1 MDSSNFS
8 LHKQSMLVDQN
19 SLGRERNLTS
29 VNVRCPVCSS
39 GSAPAPFWRT
49 PCFHRC
55 KGCGLIFRY
64 PFPDVAILSHLY
76 RTSWMSP
83 DQNKAETGATEI
95 VNAHSLVKFLTRSI
109 GNANLSGQ
117 NILDF
122 GAGRGAMTIALL
134 QKGAQV
140 IAVEPFGY
148 DRLVDLGVSTYRD
161 LEGLPREVRFDGIIL
176 LEVLEHLPKPRRT
189 LEQLHQHLVPGGW
202 LFITTPNA
210 AGLPAKLR
218 GERWR
223 EAVRPGHVLFFTPPT
238 LKSLLLESG
247 FSRIERPR
255 RFVRYTGKMQPRTI
269 LNFAMQLTL
278 LDGGL
283 RIIAFKN

>member
-1 MDSSNFS
+1 MDSSNVS

-19 SLGRERNLTS
+19 SLGIEGNLTS
-29 VNVRCPVCSS
+29 VIVRCPVCSS
-39 GSAPAPFWRT
+39 GSASAPFWKT

-55 KGCGLIFRY
+55 EGCGLIFRY
-64 PFPDVAILSHLY
+64 PFPDVAILSQLY

-95 VNAHSLVKFLTRSI
+95 VNAQSLVKFLTRSI

-161 LEGLPREVRFDGIIL
+161 LEGLSREVRFDGIIL
-176 LEVLEHLPKPRRT
+176 LEVLEHLPEPRRT
-189 LEQLHQHLVPGGW
+189 LDQLHQHLVPGGW
-202 LFITTPNA
+202 IFITTPNPT
-210 AGLPAKLR
+210 GLPAKLR